1 MLCPRVIQECAG
13 GGRSVNAVLVEEA
26 GMVLDERVTRIESD
40 VAQIRSDLTDV
51 KADVRFLKADVQGL
65 RTEKFAVVRAEAAE
79 FKIEM
84 AKELGSQRAESAKEF
99 GSVRAEIAKEF
110 GLVRTEIADFK
121 ADVAKEFGSVRTEM
135 RASTESLKTSIES
148 AKLWMLVTGVSAL
161 LLMLFSIVGHA
172 LKII

>member
-1 MLCPRVIQECAG
+1 
-13 GGRSVNAVLVEEA
+13 LVEEA

-65 RTEKFAVVRAEAAE
+65 RTDFQSLRTDMAEKFAVVRAEAAE

-84 AKELGSQRAESAKEF
+84 AKELGSQRAESGKEF

-110 GLVRTEIADFK
+110 GADRDRGLQGRCCEGIRLRANGNEGIDRVSQNRDRECEAVDARHRGERRAVDALVDRRARAEDYLSA
-121 ADVAKEFGSVRTEM
+121 AVANP
-135 RASTESLKTSIES
+135 
-148 AKLWMLVTGVSAL
+148 VTL
-161 LLMLFSIVGHA
+161 R
-172 LKII
+172 